1 LAAERGAPVR
11 ERRRLRVEMCHVAN
25 NEFIVVRLDDLV
37 VKVRPDDP
45 EAISMVWVEGSW
57 YPAVLT
63 TREVMESDD
72 VQLLFEADLVDL
84 GIGDLGVVE

>member
-1 LAAERGAPVR
+1 VR
-11 ERRRLRVEMCHVAN
+11 ERRGLRVEMGDVAN